1 LKKWETICPDAES
14 LEQAIKNAFSS
25 KGRPPPI
32 VLRLNA
38 PDIFDYDSFFL
49 PKLNKKLAYH
59 PVWLPENTSIPM
71 AQPIPSFDEQSK
83 EVVPKKKRT
92 HFRGA
97 AKPELK
103 KRKLSI
109 SQDSD
114 ESSCEEAS
122 IPETLNLHPIYEE
135 SLLSKTFHHK
145 VSTG

>member
-1 LKKWETICPDAES
+1 M
-14 LEQAIKNAFSS
+14 
-25 KGRPPPI
+25 
-32 VLRLNA
+32 
-38 PDIFDYDSFFL
+38 
-49 PKLNKKLAYH
+49 KLSKKLAYH

-92 HFRGA
+92 HVRGA
-97 AKPELK
+97 ANPELK

-145 VSTG
+145 VSNG